1 MKSLVM
7 FVFVAA
13 GLGCGADTPVPDY
26 PFTDPPPLEETDL
39 AQFVGGG
46 DDFADEEVEDEEW
59 DDGLDD
65 ADMEMNNDASDD
77 AADDAAAPGDSTEA
91 PES

>member
-13 GLGCGADTPVPDY
+13 GLGCGAATPVPDY
-26 PFTDPPPLEETDL
+26 PFTDPLPLEETDL
-39 AQFVGGG
+39 AQFVGG
-46 DDFADEEVEDEEW
+46 DEDYEEEEEEEW

-65 ADMEMNNDASDD
+65 ADMEMNNDSAGEAPP
-77 AADDAAAPGDSTEA
+77 AADA

>member
-13 GLGCGADTPVPDY
+13 GLGCGAATPVPDY

-46 DDFADEEVEDEEW
+46 EDYEEEEEW

-65 ADMEMNNDASDD
+65 ADLEMN
-77 AADDAAAPGDSTEA
+77 GDSMGEDTPTENPTTTDA
-91 PES
+91 VEG

>member
-26 PFTDPPPLEETDL
+26 PWTDPPPLEETDL
-39 AQFVGGG
+39 AEFVGGG
-46 DDFADEEVEDEEW
+46 EEYLDEEEDEEW

-65 ADMEMNNDASDD
+65 ADLEMNDSPAPE
-77 AADDAAAPGDSTEA
+77 AAPEA
-91 PES
+91 AEG

>member
-46 DDFADEEVEDEEW
+46 EDFVDEEEDEEW

-65 ADMEMNNDASDD
+65 ADMEMD
-77 AADDAAAPGDSTEA
+77 GDSAGADAEADAPSTEG
-91 PES
+91 

>member
-26 PFTDPPPLEETDL
+26 PWTDPPPLEETDL
-39 AQFVGGG
+39 AEFVGGG
-46 DDFADEEVEDEEW
+46 EEYEDEDEEW

-65 ADMEMNNDASDD
+65 ADMEMNDSAP
-77 AADDAAAPGDSTEA
+77 APEAAAPEA
-91 PES
+91 AEG

>member
-7 FVFVAA
+7 LVFVVA
-13 GLGCGADTPVPDY
+13 GLGCGAETPVPDY

-39 AQFVGGG
+39 ARYVGGG
-46 DDFADEEVEDEEW
+46 EDYEDIEEDEEW

-65 ADMEMNNDASDD
+65 ADLEMDG
-77 AADDAAAPGDSTEA
+77 AAAPEPSGDAAEA
-91 PES
+91 PAN